1 MRMEAAVGAYLRYL
15 QVERQSAENTI
26 VAYQTDLK
34 QLVTVLQRLGL
45 GQEGE
50 GHMTPE
56 GIRGYVQWLLQQ
68 GYRPATVSRK
78 MAAVRSFLEFH
89 EPHDA
94 QLRGAMLQ
102 ALQSPPSPK
111 RRPRVLSE
119 EEITRLLNA
128 PLAEQGARAIRDA
141 SILALLYYTGLRAA
155 EAVGLKVEDIDLPQG
170 TARIAGRIE
179 KSLPLG
185 AAAAPLQRYLQTGRP
200 ALSRSPAEHALFLNQ
215 RGQALSRQGL
225 WLVVKHWA
233 RQVGVG
239 SEVSPHSL
247 RNSLAQHML
256 SRGRTRREVQHL
268 LGLSSPNAIR
278 VRRTR
283 R

>member
-1 MRMEAAVGAYLRYL
+1 MEAAVRDYLRYL
-15 QVERQSAENTI
+15 QDERQSAGNTI
-26 VAYQTDLK
+26 VAYQTDLR
-34 QLVTVLQRLGL
+34 QLVAVLGRLGL
-45 GQEGE
+45 DIQAPTQL
-50 GHMTPE
+50 TPDAVNA
-56 GIRGYVQWLLQQ
+56 YVQWLLNQ

-78 MAAVRSFLEFH
+78 MAAVRSFLDYH

-94 QLRGAMLQ
+94 QLRTAVLQ

-119 EEITRLLNA
+119 EEVTRLLNA

-141 SILALLYYTGLRAA
+141 AILALLYYTGVRAA
-155 EAVGLKVEDIDLPQG
+155 EAVGLKVEDLDLAEN

-200 ALSRSPAEHALFLNQ
+200 ALSRGQAERALFLNQ

-233 RQVGVG
+233 KQVGVG
-239 SEVSPHSL
+239 NEVSPHSL

-278 VRRTR
+278 VRRAR
-283 R
+283 H